1 MYNWVQVSITGETL
15 PLKIGTA
22 IRRISEERG
31 LSENRR
37 WGSAGAKRL
46 WDFGQNMQRWV
57 GMVSGIK
64 EAGLINGPAKFSATI
79 MPGNWSAME
88 VGWFIFT
95 FKLVGA
101 VKNPDML
108 LRRHAV
114 NRMQS

>member
-1 MYNWVQVSITGETL
+1 MYNRVQVSITGETL

-31 LSENRR
+31 LSENKR

-64 EAGLINGPAKFSATI
+64 EAGLINEPAKFSATI
-79 MPGNWSAME
+79 MPGKLERNGGRMVYFYIQ
-88 VGWFIFT
+88 VGWGRKKSGYAIET
-95 FKLVGA
+95 A
-101 VKNPDML
+101 C
-108 LRRHAV
+108 R
-114 NRMQS
+114 Q